1 MRHRHGPRKLNSTSA
16 HRKATMQALCNALIE
31 HEAINTT
38 LPKAKELRRTLE
50 PLVTLARDPSLA
62 NKRLAFSRLRDR
74 GSVAKLFDDIAP
86 RFEGRP
92 GGYLR
97 VLKNGYRNG
106 DAAPMAFVEFVVRDR
121 KLEVDDEEV
130 IDDDG
135 EDEAAEESPEEQ
147 AEPEARAAAPEG
159 EAAEP
164 AAGEQAE
171 EPAEDLP
178 EGGQPEEEDKKG
190 S

>member
-121 KLEVDDEEV
+121 KLEVEDEV
-130 IDDDG
+130 IDDAE
-135 EDEAAEESPEEQ
+135 EDEVAEEAAEEQ
-147 AEPEARAAAPEG
+147 AEPEAQAAP
-159 EAAEP
+159 
-164 AAGEQAE
+164 AE
-171 EPAEDLP
+171 EPAEEPAGETDEEPAEDQP
-178 EGGQPEEEDKKG
+178 EGEQPEEAEEKKG
-190 S
+190 D

>member
-97 VLKNGYRNG
+97 VLKNGFRNG

-121 KLEVDDEEV
+121 KLEVEEDEV

-135 EDEAAEESPEEQ
+135 EEVADEAPGEQ
-147 AEPEARAAAPEG
+147 AEPEAQ
-159 EAAEP
+159 AEP
-164 AAGEQAE
+164 AEEAVE
-171 EPAEDLP
+171 EPAEAPAEEPSGDQP
-178 EGGQPEEEDKKG
+178 EGEQPEEAEEKKG
-190 S
+190 E